1 MDVENAQHISQFC
14 VCDATRKKSAA
25 SLSSLFLSPNF
36 HRCIERI
43 NSVTIFFS
51 YSSDAEIE
59 LYTKVY
65 IAWKILIEKNKKYLN
80 C

>member
-1 MDVENAQHISQFC
+1 MRSKADSC
-14 VCDATRKKSAA
+14 VIAA
-25 SLSSLFLSPNF
+25 LLEKNQLLSLSSLFLSPSF
-36 HRCIERI
+36 HRCTERI

-65 IAWKILIEKNKKYLN
+65 IAWKILIEEKKS
-80 C
+80 